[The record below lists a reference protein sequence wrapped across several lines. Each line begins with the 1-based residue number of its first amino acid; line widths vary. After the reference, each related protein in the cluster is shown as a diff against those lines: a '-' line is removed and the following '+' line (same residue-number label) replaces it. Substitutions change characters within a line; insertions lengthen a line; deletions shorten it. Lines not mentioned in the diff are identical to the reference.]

1 MAKINEI
8 KKSLF
13 GISGCSEIRGVSD
26 IKLRGMLII
35 LAIILIL
42 PLASASIGIGISP
55 SKINLQIE
63 SGKTQE
69 IELLVFNTGD
79 KILDISL
86 NVEGDIKEF
95 TTVEPSILSVEPE
108 PAPQELPIK
117 NGKIFKIKFNPSAA
131 FSDKKYTGKIT
142 ATGSSSSSSQ
152 FGGNVG
158 VATQV
163 ELMVVTSGFVSA
175 FFTKTNLIICG
186 VIVLVII
193 LIILIIYLLK
203 KYGLKIRFEKE
214 KK

>member
-8 KKSLF
+8 R
-13 GISGCSEIRGVSD
+13 CSEI
-26 IKLRGMLII
+26 RGMLII

-42 PLASASIGIGISP
+42 PLVNASIGIGISP

-79 KILDISL
+79 KILDIGL

-95 TTVEPSILSVEPE
+95 TTIEPSSLSVEPE

-117 NGKIFKIKFNPSAA
+117 NGKTFKIKFNPSAV
-131 FSDKKYTGKIT
+131 FNDKKYTGKIT
-142 ATGSSSSSSQ
+142 ATGSSGSGSQ

-163 ELMVVTSGFVSA
+163 ELLVTPSKSILA
-175 FFTKTNLIICG
+175 FLTETNLIIVG
-186 VIVLVII
+186 VIVLAII
-193 LIILIIYLLK
+193 LIILIIYFLK
-203 KYGLKIRFEKE
+203 KSRLRIRFEK
-214 KK
+214 K